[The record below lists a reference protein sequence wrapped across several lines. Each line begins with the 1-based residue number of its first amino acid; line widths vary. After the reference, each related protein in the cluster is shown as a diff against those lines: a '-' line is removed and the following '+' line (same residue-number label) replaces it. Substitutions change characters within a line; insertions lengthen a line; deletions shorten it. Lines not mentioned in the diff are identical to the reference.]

1 MKHLLK
7 NPFVMG
13 ACGGVLATSV
23 HFLNQKI
30 VKKQSVEGK
39 EGEGEAKKTD
49 PLEYVKIFV
58 MMTLLVGGT
67 VFFMNKKENFLKKK
81 LLGGASKASAAGATA
96 SAGAAGTAG
105 TAASTP
111 VSVAP
116 TPVPSVQQVRNMTQ
130 QVPVSRVGQVR
141 ATPNMSSVNLNMSGG
156 GQTISSGMNPGI
168 ELSDIND
175 VIHTGIPNF

>member
-39 EGEGEAKKTD
+39 EGEGEGEAKKTD

-67 VFFMNKKENFLKKK
+67 VFFMNKKDNFLKKK
-81 LLGGASKASAAGATA
+81 LLGGASKASVGPAVAPA
-96 SAGAAGTAG
+96 
-105 TAASTP
+105 P

-116 TPVPSVQQVRNMTQ
+116 TPVPSAQPVRNMAQ
-130 QVPVSRVGQVR
+130 QVPVGRVGQVR
-141 ATPNMSSVNLNMSGG
+141 PTPNMSSVNLNMSGG

>member
-39 EGEGEAKKTD
+39 EGEAKKTD

-67 VFFMNKKENFLKKK
+67 VFFMNKK
-81 LLGGASKASAAGATA
+81 
-96 SAGAAGTAG
+96 
-105 TAASTP
+105 
-111 VSVAP
+111 
-116 TPVPSVQQVRNMTQ
+116 
-130 QVPVSRVGQVR
+130 
-141 ATPNMSSVNLNMSGG
+141 
-156 GQTISSGMNPGI
+156 
-168 ELSDIND
+168 
-175 VIHTGIPNF
+175 